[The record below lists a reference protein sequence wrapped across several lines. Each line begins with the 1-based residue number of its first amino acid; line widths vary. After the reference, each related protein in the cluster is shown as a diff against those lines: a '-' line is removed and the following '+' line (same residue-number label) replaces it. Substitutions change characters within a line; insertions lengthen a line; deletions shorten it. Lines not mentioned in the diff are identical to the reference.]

1 MGKKASEIGLADEH
15 LADGFSDFIYIDNQK
30 LYASCLETDDYYVYV
45 AAPEDSLC
53 TSAFRSPSQ
62 PESSPPYALSLSTL
76 C

>member
-45 AAPEDSLC
+45 AAPEDSFMHQRVPLTIATGIIAAIC
-53 TSAFRSPSQ
+53 FVI
-62 PESSPPYALSLSTL
+62 STL